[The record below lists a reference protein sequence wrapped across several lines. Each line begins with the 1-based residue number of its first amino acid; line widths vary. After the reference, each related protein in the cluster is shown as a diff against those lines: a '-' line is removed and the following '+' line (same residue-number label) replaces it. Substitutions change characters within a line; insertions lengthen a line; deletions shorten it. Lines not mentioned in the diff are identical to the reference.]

1 MALVGN
7 MTIGGMTPFK
17 GSIVNTSI
25 TIRVGNMPL
34 SADSFFMAPCCGMQA
49 EPSGLSVHGGFFAAS
64 RTGGSGSGARSA
76 QGPRRPTPPSGGGG
90 SGGDPKLK
98 GHFKTILERT
108 STPEKELDLLED
120 AITGGEDGF
129 RWMEMVRR
137 AVAGDADFSELMAR
151 PLARKL
157 FDMTRSVLAPL
168 PDNFTSEERTPWGG
182 TLIPR
187 MKKGL
192 GKWGKDLVVGES
204 WEISGHPKFPNR
216 FALSYAGKR
225 TTIEIRQLEAM
236 FSNNLYG
243 GFAPAN
249 EVISMPFLV
258 KLLNS
263 GGWEEYKGELAVI
276 LTELDEKKEAA
287 GLRKQLGLHASLVEL
302 VGRNNDEIH
311 QGILNIENRADGDY
325 PEIAELRAL
334 HRHMLT
340 KNLSVQVHPD
350 SDFKGLK
357 PGEHSKTEAW
367 IIIGAEDGAGIYLG
381 LKEGVT
387 KEQFAAALNSGDDV
401 TRFHNFVPVY
411 ADDVFFIPA
420 GTIHAIGAGV
430 ILVEPQETSETTY
443 RVFDYGRL
451 DDKGRPR
458 QLHVEQAIA
467 ATIWDG
473 PRGQDAIS
481 KLRRMPETVPSSGEN
496 AQIVERLFDEDFARS
511 ERLTLTKDE
520 VFSGEGGAFRGYMVI
535 DGGVS
540 VIKGKDN
547 SIQGEFMRGQSFIVP
562 AAMGD
567 FIIKNSSNRA
577 VLIETSAVR

>member
-1 MALVGN
+1 MRFFNNVQLFGGSVPFSGR
-7 MTIGGMTPFK
+7 MTEGTANP
-17 GSIVNTSI
+17 
-25 TIRVGNMPL
+25 IRVIDMQIPSDQFSVIL
-34 SADSFFMAPCCGMQA
+34 SCGRQTGRPWSAPCVGYAGATRFCAGN
-49 EPSGLSVHGGFFAAS
+49 SGTDRTS
-64 RTGGSGSGARSA
+64 RSRCS
-76 QGPRRPTPPSGGGG
+76 PPPSGGG

-98 GHFKTILERT
+98 KHLEAILGRT
-108 STPEKELDLLED
+108 STPAKELDLLED

-137 AVAGDADFSELMAR
+137 AAAGDFEYSELLKR
-151 PLARKL
+151 PLAGKL
-157 FDMTRSVLAPL
+157 RSMTSQVLV
-168 PDNFTSEERTPWGG
+168 PDSGNFTSEERTPWGG
-182 TLIPR
+182 KLIPSV
-187 MKKGL
+187 MKAGL
-192 GKWGKDLVVGES
+192 GNWGKDLVVGES
-204 WEISGHPKFPNR
+204 WEISGHPKFPNT
-216 FALSYAGKR
+216 FKLEYAGKR
-225 TTIEIRQLEAM
+225 TTVEIRQLEAM

-249 EVISMPFLV
+249 EVRSMPFLV

-276 LTELDEKKEAA
+276 LTELDGKKEAV

-325 PEIAELRAL
+325 PEIAKLRAL
-334 HRHMLT
+334 HRRMLAR
-340 KNLSVQVHPD
+340 NLSVQVHPD

-367 IIIGAEDGAGIYLG
+367 IIIGAEKGAGIYLG
-381 LKEGVT
+381 LEKGVT

-401 TRFHNFVPVY
+401 TRFLNFVPVY

-458 QLHVEQAIA
+458 QLHVDQAIA

-481 KLRRMPETVPSSGEN
+481 KLRRKPKTVPSSGEN

-511 ERLTLTKDE
+511 ERLTLTRDE
-520 VFSGEGGAFRGYMVI
+520 VFLGEGGVFRGYEVI
-535 DGGVS
+535 EGSVS
-540 VIKGKDN
+540 LIKDK
-547 SIQGEFMRGQSFIVP
+547 SIQGEFRRGQSFIVP